1 MALGSR
7 LRAGI
12 GTLWRGVV
20 SAVQSGTSVFDFTQR
35 VTDALV
41 NNGLVPTVL
50 DTSIV
55 DQLAGFARGIDAGT
69 ANLTNAPDEAG
80 IDSSMISLAPWS
92 MDLNQYNTA
101 PGWRAQVEVQYVDEA
116 GNTESAWRWVTGIT
130 SLPGT
135 VGDLRAQLR
144 TAADAMAIGT
154 VPGGGI
160 GGQVTGIGAISLTV
174 GPA

>member
-20 SAVQSGTSVFDFTQR
+20 SAVQSGTSVFDFSRR
-35 VTDALV
+35 VADAAV
-41 NNGLVPTVL
+41 NAGLVPAIL

-55 DQLAGFARGIDAGT
+55 DQLAGFARGIDAAT
-69 ANLTNAPDEAG
+69 ANLSGADDNAA

-92 MDLNQYNTA
+92 MDLNQYNTT

-116 GNTESAWRWVTGIT
+116 GSPASGWRWVTGIT